1 MAPGSQKSA
10 MFELGKQTTLITM
23 KTLCRSVFSMFLL
36 LCFHS
41 LSSQESANKITLE
54 DLLVKNI
61 FNPRGIQGLVSMNDG
76 VHYTVR
82 ESDAINQYRYDD
94 GAFVQTIL
102 NKENLIPKGAE
113 TPLRINSYV
122 FSTDERKILIA
133 TNTSSIYRHSSQSD
147 YYVFNRDDQMLYQ
160 VSTNGKQQ
168 LADFSPDG
176 NLVAFVRDNNL
187 YLSDYRNGIETQ
199 ITTDGLERHIIN
211 GTTDWVYEEEFSIT
225 KGFFWSPDGRRIA
238 FMRFDESRVKEYW
251 MTNYGSIYPDHH
263 KFKYPK
269 AGEDNSIVTI
279 HVYDLDS
286 GNIIEIETGNDTNI
300 YIPRIQWTADP
311 FKLSIQRLNRHQNH
325 LEILLADV
333 RTGKTHLIYSEE
345 NKYYIDITDDLTF
358 LKDGTR
364 FIISNETSGFNH
376 LYLYGMNGKLIRPLT
391 SGNWDVSAFYG
402 IDPDEERIYFQA
414 AKQSPVNREIYSV
427 SLSGEEFRVLSGD
440 DETTQARFSKTYE
453 YFISTSQ
460 SVSKPPVYAVHN
472 SRGELV
478 RTIEENSSLTVTIS
492 DYNFSPVEFF
502 SFQTQDH
509 VVLNGWM
516 IKPPDFDPNRKY
528 PVMFYVYGGP
538 GSQTVLN
545 IWGRTQTGWFQMLA
559 QMGYIIVS
567 VDNRGTGARG
577 EEFKKMTYLQLG
589 KYETID
595 QIEAAKYLSSL
606 PYVDK
611 SRIGIFGWS
620 YGGYMALM
628 CLTKGSEY
636 FNAGIA
642 VAPVTSW
649 EYYDNIYTERYMRT
663 PAENPHGYFDNSP
676 LNFADLL
683 KGKLLLIHGSS
694 DDNVHVENTIDMAD
708 ALIKADKQFELMIYP
723 NRNHGIYGG
732 NTRLHLYRLMTNF
745 LQKNL

>member
-1 MAPGSQKSA
+1 
-10 MFELGKQTTLITM
+10 M

-642 VAPVTSW
+642 VAPVASW

>member
-1 MAPGSQKSA
+1 
-10 MFELGKQTTLITM
+10 MFGLGKQTTPITM
-23 KTLCRSVFSMFLL
+23 KTLGRALFSAFLL
-36 LCFHS
+36 VCFYS

-54 DLLVKNI
+54 DILVKNI

-82 ESDAINQYRYDD
+82 ESDAINLYRYDD
-94 GAFVQTIL
+94 GVLIQTIL

-225 KGFFWSPDGRRIA
+225 KGFYWSPDGRRIA

-251 MTNYGSIYPDHH
+251 ITNYGSIYPDHQ

-279 HVYDLDS
+279 HVYDLDT

-300 YIPRIQWTADP
+300 YIPRIQWTTDP
-311 FKLSIQRLNRHQNH
+311 LKLSIQRLNRHQNH

-333 RTGKTHLIYSEE
+333 RTGKTHPIYSEE
-345 NKYYIDITDDLTF
+345 NKYYIEITNDLTF

-376 LYLYGMNGKLIRPLT
+376 LYLYSINGKLIRPLT
-391 SGNWDVSAFYG
+391 SGDWDVTAFYG
-402 IDPDEERIYFQA
+402 IDPDEGKIYFQA
-414 AKQSPVNREIYSV
+414 ARQSPVNREIYSV
-427 SLSGEEFRVLSGD
+427 SLSGEDFMMLSGY

-460 SVSKPPVYAVHN
+460 SASKPPVYAVHN

-492 DYNFSPVEFF
+492 DYNFSPIEFF

-516 IKPPDFDPNRKY
+516 IKPPDFDPIRKY

-545 IWGRTQTGWFQMLA
+545 IWGRTQTVWFQMLA

-611 SRIGIFGWS
+611 SRIGVFGWS

-636 FNAGIA
+636 FSTGIA

-663 PAENPHGYFDNSP
+663 PAENPQGYFDNSP

-683 KGKLLLIHGSS
+683 NSKLLLIHGSS
-694 DDNVHVENTIDMAD
+694 DDNVHVENTMDMAD

-723 NRNHGIYGG
+723 NRDHGIYGG